1 MYVPELP
8 FQEVGSFIA
17 ILFQCVNSSLSSVN
31 VSTGVPCEP
40 KELILDFKG
49 LAVMVVTRVS
59 YGINA
64 EGEGYWVVVVNG
76 GSGWYGV
83 VVGHKR
89 ISITD
94 KLVIG

>member
-1 MYVPELP
+1 MD
-8 FQEVGSFIA
+8 
-17 ILFQCVNSSLSSVN
+17 SSLGPTNMSTSVSCESEKFVLDVEVLS
-31 VSTGVPCEP
+31 VS
-40 KELILDFKG
+40 
-49 LAVMVVTRVS
+49 AVTRVS
-59 YGINA
+59 YGIDA